1 MVNRTS
7 YFYASSCWYRDPN
20 NWIPSFTKRDDIN
33 IDLSTKMYIGNK
45 LILQGSFHQ
54 IFDLYRFFRIQ
65 LLWFLVACPFSI
77 APSFSHNCYPMKIK
91 ISRKFMVLFRCSRKP
106 AIPYQGS
113 SREDWSWCH
122 SRFLLCKFLFFYLE
136 FVLNGASHIDHIMSV
151 IFCENSVHKHINSHN
166 HQPFERS
173 IHNPRNFQK
182 RGR

>member
-1 MVNRTS
+1 MLNKTS

-20 NWIPSFTKRDDIN
+20 NRIPSFTKRDDIN
-33 IDLSTKMYIGNK
+33 TDLSTKMYIGNK

-77 APSFSHNCYPMKIK
+77 TTSFSHNCYPMKIK
-91 ISRKFMVLFRCSRKP
+91 ISRKFVVLFGRSRNP

-113 SREDWSWCH
+113 SWEIVVPFKIST
-122 SRFLLCKFLFFYLE
+122 LYVFFCLW

-151 IFCENSVHKHINSHN
+151 IFCKNSVHKHINSHN